1 MIYTDQTFW
10 CYLCNESQFLVDQVK
25 TMLTKTYY
33 DFDTKKKKLV
43 VFYQPVNRIQINT
56 DIYET
61 IRFPSGLIK
70 YITDKLPIEID
81 KKERIERKFSE
92 EEVVN
97 YANIVKGFNKKFEVR
112 DYQIEAAISSLNRFQ
127 SLIYSSVGSGKT
139 SVMSLVCKILSNDRI
154 LIMNGNNFILQQIYE
169 RLLSFDIT
177 DVSWNPSKEPD
188 YTKRIVLINTKSSDE
203 RLNRK
208 DENYLTFL
216 KSVNTWIIDECQ
228 HFQALTAFEP
238 WFYMDENN
246 LHRVIGYSGSPFR
259 NYEHPYNNED
269 DFVLISLLGEPCFTY
284 TMKDSI
290 NDENIAQPYSYF
302 INYPIR
308 EAWLPEHLRD
318 NYFIQYGANITHNK
332 ARNRAGIE
340 LLKYLNKYK
349 IKTLASINN
358 IKPGQNLMKTLK
370 EEGVKSKFICGDNT
384 IYEWIPGKKGKL
396 KLEKKTDATT
406 NDIKKAFD
414 EGYNIIFG
422 STVLDEGVDI
432 EEFQAVVLFS
442 AGKTPIAGIQR
453 LGRCSRKKK
462 SGKNISFVIDF
473 KDVGGNYMFQS
484 HYEQRKKMMKD
495 SGVIN
500 IEKVQ
505 DFCKMIQEM
514 DQ

>member
-10 CYLCNESQFLVDQVK
+10 CYLCNESQFLVNQVK

-43 VFYQPVNRIQINT
+43 VFYQPVNRIQIDN

-81 KKERIERKFSE
+81 KKERIERKFTE
-92 EEVVN
+92 EEVIN
-97 YANIVKGFNKKFEVR
+97 YANIIKGFNEKFEVR
-112 DYQIEAAISSLNRFQ
+112 DYQIEAAMSSLNRFQ

-154 LIMNGNNFILQQIYE
+154 LITNGNNFILQQIYE

-208 DENYLTFL
+208 DESYLTFL

-302 INYPIR
+302 INYPNR

-318 NYFIQYGANITHNK
+318 NYFVQYGANITHNK

-340 LLKYLNKYK
+340 LLKYLNKYG

-384 IYEWIPGKKGKL
+384 MYEWIPGKKGKL